1 MKTTK
6 PFYVPYLVGFG
17 LSLVF
22 TLNAYIAVTQT
33 DKGAMTSSLFIFLV
47 VLAISQLVVQV
58 FFFLHLGKESKP
70 RWNGLAFI
78 TMIMVVLFIVVG
90 SIWIMNNL
98 NYNMMGD
105 HAAEMIVEDEGLRR
119 E

>member
-1 MKTTK
+1 MKAIK
-6 PFYVPYLVGFG
+6 PNYLPYIIGFA

-22 TLNAYIAVTQT
+22 TLNAYIAVTQAQN
-33 DKGAMTSSLFIFLV
+33 GVTSSLFILLV
-47 VLAISQLVVQV
+47 ALAIGQLVVQV
-58 FFFLHLGKESKP
+58 FFFLHLGREPKP
-70 RWNGLAFI
+70 RWNALAFI
-78 TMIMVVLFIVVG
+78 TMIMVVLFIVAG

-105 HAAEMIVEDEGLRR
+105 HAAEMILEDEGLKR

>member
-1 MKTTK
+1 MKAVK
-6 PFYVPYLVGFG
+6 PSYAPYLVGFG

-22 TLNAYIAVTQT
+22 TLNAYIAVTQNA
-33 DKGAMTSSLFIFLV
+33 DKAMTGGLLALLLG
-47 VLAISQLVVQV
+47 LAIAQLVVQV

-78 TMIMVVLFIVVG
+78 TMIMVVLFIVIG

-105 HAAEMIVEDEGLRR
+105 HAAEMIMEDEGLRR
-119 E
+119 

>member
-1 MKTTK
+1 MKTVK
-6 PFYVPYLVGFG
+6 PYYAPYLVGFG

-22 TLNAYIAVTQT
+22 TLNAYIAVTQNGN
-33 DKGAMTSSLFIFLV
+33 KGLSAGLLTLLV
-47 VLAISQLVVQV
+47 GLAISQLAVQV

-105 HAAEMIVEDEGLRR
+105 HAAEMIIEDEGLRQ
-119 E
+119 

>member
-1 MKTTK
+1 MKAVK
-6 PFYVPYLVGFG
+6 PHFVSYLVGFC

-22 TLNAYIAVTQT
+22 TLNAYIAVTQNES
-33 DKGAMTSSLFIFLV
+33 KQMTGGLFALLIGFAV
-47 VLAISQLVVQV
+47 SQLIVQV

-78 TMIMVVLFIVVG
+78 TMIMVVLFIVLG

-98 NYNMMGD
+98 NYNMMGE
-105 HAAEMIVEDEGLRR
+105 HAAETIIEDEGLRR
-119 E
+119 

>member
-1 MKTTK
+1 MKAIK
-6 PFYVPYLVGFG
+6 PNYLPYVIGFA

-22 TLNAYIAVTQT
+22 TLNAYVAVTQAQNGVT
-33 DKGAMTSSLFIFLV
+33 TSLFALLV
-47 VLAISQLVVQV
+47 TLAIAQLVVQV
-58 FFFLHLGKESKP
+58 FFFLHLSRESKP
-70 RWNGLAFI
+70 RWNALAFI

-98 NYNMMGD
+98 NYNMMGEK
-105 HAAEMIVEDEGLRR
+105 AAEMIIEDEGLKR